1 VIINE
6 LAKKDAQWRKMAL
19 QICKRKDLADELVQ
33 NMYIKL
39 SDRTTMV
46 SDGYIFVT
54 LRSLFY
60 DYFKENRDLI
70 IDFNNINADAD
81 NYTLYAHTTS
91 WNKSAAIFAESL
103 IADEDYIEPIDY
115 KELSKDLT
123 WYERTMFEQSTLI
136 GQRELARQTGIHIQ
150 TIHRVNK
157 MVKIKLNG
165 KKKD

>member
-1 VIINE
+1 MIINE

-60 DYFKENRDLI
+60 DSLKNNDILI
-70 IDFNNINADAD
+70 DDFSKFEVEEEE
-81 NYTLYAHTTS
+81 YC
-91 WNKSAAIFAESL
+91 EG
-103 IADEDYIEPIDY
+103 IDY
-115 KELSKDLT
+115 SDLAKNLT
-123 WYERTMFEQSTLI
+123 WYERTMFEQSTLL
-136 GQRELARQTGIHIQ
+136 GQRELSRQTGIHIQ

>member
-1 VIINE
+1 MIIHE
-6 LAKKDAQWRKMAL
+6 LAKNDAQWRKMAF
-19 QICKRKDLADELVQ
+19 QICKSKDLADELVQ

-39 SDRTTMV
+39 SERTIPV

-60 DYFKENRDLI
+60 DSLKNNDILI
-70 IDFNNINADAD
+70 DDF
-81 NYTLYAHTTS
+81 S
-91 WNKSAAIFAESL
+91 KFEVE
-103 IADEDYIEPIDY
+103 DEEYCEGIDY
-115 KELSKDLT
+115 SDLAKDLT

-150 TIHRVNK
+150 TIHRINK
-157 MVKIKLNG
+157 MVKTKLNG

>member
-1 VIINE
+1 MIINE

-60 DYFKENRDLI
+60 DSLKNNDILI
-70 IDFNNINADAD
+70 DDF
-81 NYTLYAHTTS
+81 S
-91 WNKSAAIFAESL
+91 KFE
-103 IADEDYIEPIDY
+103 IEEVEYNDGIDY
-115 KELSKDLT
+115 SELSKGLT
-123 WYERTMFEQSTLI
+123 WYERTL
-136 GQRELARQTGIHIQ
+136 
-150 TIHRVNK
+150 
-157 MVKIKLNG
+157 
-165 KKKD
+165 

>member
-1 VIINE
+1 MIIHE

-19 QICKRKDLADELVQ
+19 QICKNKDLADELVQ

-39 SDRTTMV
+39 SERTIPV

-60 DYFKENRDLI
+60 DSLKNNDILI
-70 IDFNNINADAD
+70 DDF
-81 NYTLYAHTTS
+81 S
-91 WNKSAAIFAESL
+91 KFE
-103 IADEDYIEPIDY
+103 IEEEEYNEGIDY

-123 WYERTMFEQSTLI
+123 WYERTLFELSTLH
-136 GQRELARQTGIHIQ
+136 GQRELSRQTGIHIQ

>member
-1 VIINE
+1 MIIHE
-6 LAKKDAQWRKMAL
+6 LAKKDAQWRKMAF
-19 QICKRKDLADELVQ
+19 QICKSKDLADELVQ

-39 SDRTTMV
+39 SERTIPV

-60 DYFKENRDLI
+60 DSLKNNDILI
-70 IDFNNINADAD
+70 DDF
-81 NYTLYAHTTS
+81 S
-91 WNKSAAIFAESL
+91 KFEVQ
-103 IADEDYIEPIDY
+103 DEEYCEGIDY
-115 KELSKDLT
+115 DELSKDLT

-150 TIHRVNK
+150 TIHRINK
-157 MVKIKLNG
+157 MVKTKLNG

>member
-1 VIINE
+1 VIIHE

-19 QICKRKDLADELVQ
+19 QICKSKDLADELVQ

-39 SDRTTMV
+39 SERTIPV

-60 DYFKENRDLI
+60 DSLKNNDILI
-70 IDFNNINADAD
+70 DDFSKFEI
-81 NYTLYAHTTS
+81 
-91 WNKSAAIFAESL
+91 
-103 IADEDYIEPIDY
+103 EDDVYCEGIDY
-115 KELSKDLT
+115 SELSKDLT
-123 WYERTMFEQSTLI
+123 WYERTMFELSTLHV
-136 GQRELARQTGIHIQ
+136 QRELSRQSGIHIQ
-150 TIHRVNK
+150 NIHRINK

>member
-1 VIINE
+1 MIIHE

-19 QICKRKDLADELVQ
+19 QICKCKDLADELVQ

-39 SDRTTMV
+39 SERTIPV

-60 DYFKENRDLI
+60 DSLKNNDILI
-70 IDFNNINADAD
+70 DDFSKFEIEEEV
-81 NYTLYAHTTS
+81 YT
-91 WNKSAAIFAESL
+91 EG
-103 IADEDYIEPIDY
+103 IDY
-115 KELSKDLT
+115 SELAKDLT
-123 WYERTMFEQSTLI
+123 WYERTLFEQSTLI
-136 GQRELARQTGIHIQ
+136 GQRELSRQTGIHIQ
-150 TIHRVNK
+150 TIHRINK

>member
-1 VIINE
+1 LIIHE

-19 QICKRKDLADELVQ
+19 QICKSKDVADELVQ

-39 SDRTTMV
+39 SDRTIPV

-60 DYFKENRDLI
+60 DSLKNTDILI
-70 IDFNNINADAD
+70 DDF
-81 NYTLYAHTTS
+81 S
-91 WNKSAAIFAESL
+91 KFEVE
-103 IADEDYIEPIDY
+103 DEEYNEGIDY
-115 KELSKDLT
+115 DELSKDLT
-123 WYERTMFEQSTLI
+123 WYERTLFEQSTLI
-136 GQRELARQTGIHIQ
+136 GQRELSRQTGIHIQ

-157 MVKIKLNG
+157 MVKLKLNG

>member
-1 VIINE
+1 MIIHE

-19 QICKRKDLADELVQ
+19 QICKSKDVADELVQ

-39 SDRTTMV
+39 SERTIPV

-60 DYFKENRDLI
+60 DSLKNTDILI
-70 IDFNNINADAD
+70 DDF
-81 NYTLYAHTTS
+81 S
-91 WNKSAAIFAESL
+91 KFEVE
-103 IADEDYIEPIDY
+103 DEEYNEGIDY
-115 KELSKDLT
+115 DELSKDLT
-123 WYERTMFEQSTLI
+123 WYERTLFEQSTLI
-136 GQRELARQTGIHIQ
+136 GQRELSRQTGIHIQ

-157 MVKIKLNG
+157 MVKLKLNG

>member
-1 VIINE
+1 MIIHE

-19 QICKRKDLADELVQ
+19 QICKSKDVADELVQ

-39 SDRTTMV
+39 SERTIPV

-60 DYFKENRDLI
+60 DSLKNTDILI
-70 IDFNNINADAD
+70 DDF
-81 NYTLYAHTTS
+81 S
-91 WNKSAAIFAESL
+91 KFEVE
-103 IADEDYIEPIDY
+103 DEEYNEGVDYD
-115 KELSKDLT
+115 ELSKDLT
-123 WYERTMFEQSTLI
+123 WYERTLFEQSTLI
-136 GQRELARQTGIHIQ
+136 GQRELSRQTGIHIQ

-157 MVKIKLNG
+157 MVKLKLNG

>member
-1 VIINE
+1 MIIHE

-19 QICKRKDLADELVQ
+19 QICKCKDLADELVQ

-39 SDRTTMV
+39 SERTIPV

-60 DYFKENRDLI
+60 DSLKNNDILI
-70 IDFNNINADAD
+70 DDFSKFEI
-81 NYTLYAHTTS
+81 
-91 WNKSAAIFAESL
+91 E
-103 IADEDYIEPIDY
+103 DEVYCEGIDY
-115 KELSKDLT
+115 NELSKDLT
-123 WYERTMFEQSTLI
+123 WYERTLFEQSTLI
-136 GQRELARQTGIHIQ
+136 GQRELSRQTGIHIQ

-157 MVKIKLNG
+157 MVKLKLNG

>member
-1 VIINE
+1 MIIHE

-19 QICKRKDLADELVQ
+19 QICKSKDLADELVQ

-39 SDRTTMV
+39 SERTIPV

-60 DYFKENRDLI
+60 DSLKNNDILI
-70 IDFNNINADAD
+70 DDFSKFEI
-81 NYTLYAHTTS
+81 
-91 WNKSAAIFAESL
+91 
-103 IADEDYIEPIDY
+103 EDDVYCEGIDY
-115 KELSKDLT
+115 SELSKDLT
-123 WYERTMFEQSTLI
+123 WYERTMFELSTLHV
-136 GQRELARQTGIHIQ
+136 QRELSRQSGIHIQ
-150 TIHRVNK
+150 NIHRINK